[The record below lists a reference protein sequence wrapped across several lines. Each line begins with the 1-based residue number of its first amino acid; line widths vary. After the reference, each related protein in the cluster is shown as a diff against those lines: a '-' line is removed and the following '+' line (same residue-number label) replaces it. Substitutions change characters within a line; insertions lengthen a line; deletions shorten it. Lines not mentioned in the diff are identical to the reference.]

1 MQQQI
6 AIQPTQPVQPIQSS
20 HLRWVDLVRV
30 LGSFFVVMAHL
41 SYTQVKGTYPV
52 DFYYAFSR
60 IAVPLFFLLSGFLL
74 LQKDEPLGVFFK
86 KRAWKVFFP
95 FIIWS
100 LIYMWQGNQFADF
113 GTSWW
118 GIVSKTVMAILRSPR
133 ASHLWFF
140 YSLIGLYLATPVLRL
155 FVSKA
160 KAKDSDLLY
169 FIAIWILAEPV
180 TLFLGLYTRVRIGFE
195 WNFFTGYIGYF
206 VLGYYLG
213 KREYTRNQLLIAAG
227 LFLFSVF
234 VTFAGIHVAKLMDPY
249 IDYFE
254 RYLSLNVIVMA
265 SSGFVLLSR
274 VPISDGLLKFLA
286 PQSRASFGIYLIHMI
301 FLGWMMNNPPFS
313 ALYTSTMDWLVIP
326 LLTLIGYVI
335 SFAVVFVMQKIPVI
349 RSLVP

>member
-6 AIQPTQPVQPIQSS
+6 ATQSTQSTQSS

-41 SYTQVKGTYPV
+41 SYTQVEGTYPV

-60 IAVPLFFLLSGFLL
+60 IAVPLFFLLSGYLL

-86 KRAWKVFFP
+86 KRAWKIFLP

-113 GTSWW
+113 GPSWLE
-118 GIVSKTVMAILRSPR
+118 IVSKTVMAIVRSPR
-133 ASHLWFF
+133 AKHLWFF
-140 YSLIGLYLATPVLRL
+140 YSLIGLYLATPILRL

-160 KAKDSDLLY
+160 KDSGLLY

-180 TLFLGLYTRVRIGFE
+180 ALFLGLYTRVRIGFE

-213 KREYTRNQLLIAAG
+213 KREYTRNQLMMVAG

-234 VTFAGIHVAKLMDPY
+234 VTFAGIHVTKQIDPY

-265 SSGFVLLSR
+265 ASGFVLLSR
-274 VPISDGLLKFLA
+274 VPISDGLQKILV
-286 PQSRASFGIYLIHMI
+286 PQSRASFGIYLIHII
-301 FLGWMMNNPPFS
+301 FIGWMMNNPPFN
-313 ALYTSTMDWLVIP
+313 ALYASTMDWLVIP
-326 LLTLIGYVI
+326 VLTLVGYVI
-335 SFAVVFVMQKIPVI
+335 SFAVVFVMQKIPVL
-349 RSLVP
+349 RSVVP